1 MKRGFTLLEVLVAL
15 AIFAVAAL
23 AVVQAAS
30 GHIRSLSVL
39 EEKLLASWV
48 AENQQALLA
57 LMPAAERVREQQ
69 GQATLGGHT
78 WYWRSKPVKT
88 QAPLLQAIDLSVSP
102 KASMSPTVAVLR
114 SYFSRDDRAA
124 ENP

>member
-15 AIFAVAAL
+15 AVFAVAAL

-30 GHIRSLSVL
+30 GHVRSLSLL
-39 EEKLLASWV
+39 EEKLFAGWV

-57 LMPAAERVREQQ
+57 LMPAAERVREQR
-69 GQATLGGHT
+69 GQTELAGQM

-88 QAPLLQAIDLSVSP
+88 ETPLLQAVDLSVSP
-102 KASMSPTVAVLR
+102 RATMSPISTVLR

-124 ENP
+124 ENL